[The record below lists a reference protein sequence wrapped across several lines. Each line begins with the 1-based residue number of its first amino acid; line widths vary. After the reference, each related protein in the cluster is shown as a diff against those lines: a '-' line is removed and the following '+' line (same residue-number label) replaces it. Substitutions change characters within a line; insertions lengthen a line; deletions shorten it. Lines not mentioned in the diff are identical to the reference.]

1 MRDETHFTVH
11 LCTYDN
17 GESICLEKIEGFGS
31 VRFLSYVGERK
42 PLNVSACGKAIA
54 AFLPEHEL
62 QKLFAKGLVSL
73 TDNSISSESAFREHL
88 KQIREYGYSI
98 DDEEG
103 ELGVRCVG
111 TPIFRDNQQIFGA
124 ISISTLKG
132 NLPMQKVAE
141 YGDKLMGTAKIL
153 SGFLGSKT

>member
-1 MRDETHFTVH
+1 
-11 LCTYDN
+11 
-17 GESICLEKIEGFGS
+17 
-31 VRFLSYVGERK
+31 
-42 PLNVSACGKAIA
+42 
-54 AFLPEHEL
+54 
-62 QKLFAKGLVSL
+62 L

-98 DDEEG
+98 DDEEEG
-103 ELGVRCVG
+103 FGVRCVG

-153 SGFLGSKT
+153 SDFLGSKT